1 MDAMVPFSF
10 LEGLEV
16 LKLYKNDIGDAGA
29 KDRYLDQAVPL
40 VLLGMVLCK
49 SSSGNF
55 YSRICPN
62 MTGCPHVPTSFTV
75 HQFFSNWAL
84 QISGLSTSLLQK
96 RYEHERQL
104 NDVQC
109 K

>member
-1 MDAMVPFSF
+1 MHAMVPFSF

-29 KDRYLDQAVPL
+29 KGRYLDQAVPL

-75 HQFFSNWAL
+75 HQFFFP
-84 QISGLSTSLLQK
+84 I
-96 RYEHERQL
+96 EHCKFRATPQL
-104 NDVQC
+104 VT
-109 K
+109 KTL